1 MKSLGNA
8 VVTDGDGLEISMRA
22 FITGVTA
29 AVVIAIVAALV
40 LSRMPHDASD
50 VHQSPQGNVR
60 L

>member
-1 MKSLGNA
+1 MK
-8 VVTDGDGLEISMRA
+8 A
-22 FITGVTA
+22 FVTGVVA

-40 LSRMPHDASD
+40 LSRMPHDAAD